1 MRKQGS
7 SDIAIRYRPRVADGH
22 TGKILLSDTLNGA
35 APNFVHSMDAAHLIR
50 VVLAS
55 AEAGITDVVTVHDS
69 FACLAPYA
77 KRFNQIIRVQLGI
90 LYQTYDPIRTLQICN
105 PNNVPGPEM
114 GNLDPLDVQ
123 FGELSW
129 S

>member
-1 MRKQGS
+1 MRKQG
-7 SDIAIRYRPRVADGH
+7 SDIAIRYRPKVAEGH
-22 TGKILLSDTLNGA
+22 TGKILLNDTLNGA

-55 AEAGITDVVTVHDS
+55 AEEGITDIVTVHDC
-69 FACLAPYA
+69 FACLAPHA
-77 KRFNQIIRVQLGI
+77 KRFNQIIRMQLAI
-90 LYQTYDPIRTLQICN
+90 LYQTYDPIRTLRDCN
-105 PNNVPGPEM
+105 PSNIPLPEL
-114 GNLDPLDVQ
+114 GDLDPLDVQ